1 MPNINDVK
9 CILIIGSTSGLG
21 RGLALSILDLPSK
34 PTVIVCGR
42 RQERLDD
49 LVSSHG
55 ADGRLRAVKLDVTVD
70 RATLKAN
77 IDDIIKT
84 YPDLDAVMFSSGVQ
98 YGSNFCKPET
108 IDLDGFLAEIHTNYT
123 SVVMMITFFLPH
135 LISLGESGRP
145 TFLYTVSSGLAL
157 TPGPS
162 VANYSATKAAIHN
175 LSISLNV
182 QLREKNVHVVEI
194 LPPLV
199 ESELHDGQGMTGSL
213 SRFWMPLSEFTK
225 LTMAKLSTDA
235 AEIPI
240 GMAAHAYE
248 KYEAG
253 KLEATNK
260 FYEQQRAMFN
270 LNQ

>member
-34 PTVIVCGR
+34 PTVIVSGR
-42 RQERLDD
+42 RQERLDE
-49 LVSSHG
+49 LTSSHG
-55 ADGRLRAVKLDVTVD
+55 ADGRLRAVKLDVTAD
-70 RATLKAN
+70 RATLKAT

-98 YGSNFCKPET
+98 YGSDFCKPET
-108 IDLDGFLAEIHTNYT
+108 INLDDFFVEIHTNYT
-123 SVVMMITFFLPH
+123 SVVTMITFFLPH

-145 TFLYTVSSGLAL
+145 TFLYTISSGVGI

-162 VANYSATKAAIHN
+162 VANYSATKAAIHS

-182 QLREKNVHVVEI
+182 QLKEKNVHVVEI

-199 ESELHDGQGMTGSL
+199 ESELHDGQGTAETL
-213 SRFWMPLSEFTK
+213 SKYWMPLTEFTK
-225 LTMAKLSTDA
+225 LTMAELSTDA
-235 AEIPI
+235 AQIPI
-240 GMAAHAYE
+240 GMAARAYE

-253 KLEATNK
+253 KLEAADK
-260 FYEQQRAMFN
+260 FYELQKVTFN
-270 LNQ
+270 K

>member
-21 RGLALSILDLPSK
+21 RSLALSILDLPSK

-42 RQERLDD
+42 RQERLDE

-55 ADGRLRAVKLDVTVD
+55 ADGRLKAVKLDVTAD

-135 LISLGESGRP
+135 LISLGVRLSKKVYL
-145 TFLYTVSSGLAL
+145 FLYTVSSGLAI

-162 VANYSATKAAIHN
+162 VANYSATKD
-175 LSISLNV
+175 
-182 QLREKNVHVVEI
+182 VVEI
-194 LPPLV
+194 MPP
-199 ESELHDGQGMTGSL
+199 
-213 SRFWMPLSEFTK
+213 
-225 LTMAKLSTDA
+225 
-235 AEIPI
+235 
-240 GMAAHAYE
+240 
-248 KYEAG
+248 
-253 KLEATNK
+253 
-260 FYEQQRAMFN
+260 
-270 LNQ
+270 

>member
-21 RGLALSILDLPSK
+21 RDLALSILELPPS
-34 PTVIVCGR
+34 PP
-42 RQERLDD
+42 LDE

-55 ADGRLRAVKLDVTVD
+55 ADGRLRAVKLDVTAD
-70 RATLKAN
+70 RATLKAT

-98 YGSNFCKPET
+98 YGSDFCKPET
-108 IDLDGFLAEIHTNYT
+108 INLDDFLVEIHTNYT
-123 SVVMMITFFLPH
+123 SVVTMITFFLPH

-145 TFLYTVSSGLAL
+145 TFLYTISSGLGMM
-157 TPGPS
+157 PGPS
-162 VANYSATKAAIHN
+162 VANYSATKAAIHS

-182 QLREKNVHVVEI
+182 QLKEKNVRVVEI
-194 LPPLV
+194 LPP
-199 ESELHDGQGMTGSL
+199 QGTTETLSKYWMSL
-213 SRFWMPLSEFTK
+213 TEFTK
-225 LTMAKLSTDA
+225 LTMAQLSTDA
-235 AEIPI
+235 AQIPI

-253 KLEATNK
+253 KLEAVDK
-260 FYEQQRAMFN
+260 SYE
-270 LNQ
+270 LHKVTSHK